1 MTYYLAIDIGASS
14 GRHILGQLTNGKLN
28 MEEIY
33 RFENGID
40 EHDGVCSWNL
50 EKLFNHVVEGIA
62 ECQKNG
68 KIPRTIAI
76 DTWGVDYVLLDKNYN
91 EILPC
96 YSYRDKR
103 TCGMP
108 DKVFNIIPE
117 QSLYESTG
125 IQKAEY
131 NTLYQ
136 LYCDKIS
143 GKLNR
148 AADFLMMPEYLSY
161 KLTGVKKHEYT
172 ICSTSNLLNAKNRA
186 WDEDIIE
193 AIGFRKGLFTEV
205 APPCTSVGYLQN
217 EIAKRVGFNA
227 EVVFCPSH
235 DTASAVTALPIVE
248 DGIFIS
254 SGTWSLVGA
263 EILSPITTPT
273 AMLNNLANEGGIDYR
288 YRFLK
293 NITGMWIFQ
302 SIKKELKGAYSYDD
316 MMKLAM
322 QSEYS
327 HVIDI
332 TSPTLLKPDSMINA
346 IKNLNGLEEMSL
358 ADVLNCVYHS
368 LASSYAK
375 AIAEIEH
382 ITENSYSTIYIVGG
396 GSKDI
401 YLNTLTAKYTGKRVS
416 AGPTECTATGN
427 LISQMMYLN
436 KNINLQQARSIVID
450 TFKNDIKYF

>member
-1 MTYYLAIDIGASS
+1 MTYFLAIDIGASS

-62 ECQKNG
+62 ECQKIG

-76 DTWGVDYVLLDKNYN
+76 DTWGVDYILLDKNDN

-193 AIGFRKGLFTEV
+193 AIGFRKSLFTEV

-217 EIAKRVGFNA
+217 EIANRVGFNA

-322 QSEYS
+322 QSEYT
-327 HVIDI
+327 HVIDV
-332 TSPTLLKPDSMINA
+332 TSPILLKPDSMINA
-346 IKNLNGLEEMSL
+346 IKNLNGLEEMPL

>member
-62 ECQKNG
+62 ECQKIG

-76 DTWGVDYVLLDKNYN
+76 DTWGVDYVLLDKNDN

-136 LYCDKIS
+136 LYSDKIS

-193 AIGFRKGLFTEV
+193 AIGFRKSLFTEV

-273 AMLNNLANEGGIDYR
+273 AMLSNLANEGGIDYR

-327 HVIDI
+327 HVIDV
-332 TSPTLLKPDSMINA
+332 TSPILLKPDSMINA
-346 IKNLNGLEEMSL
+346 IKNLNGLEEMPL
-358 ADVLNCVYHS
+358 ADVFNCVYHS

>member
-1 MTYYLAIDIGASS
+1 MTYFLAIDIGASS
-14 GRHILGQLTNGKLN
+14 GRHILGQLINGKLN

-62 ECQKNG
+62 ECKKID

-76 DTWGVDYVLLDKNYN
+76 DTWGVDYVLLDKNDN

-103 TCGMP
+103 TCGIP

-143 GKLNR
+143 GKLNQ

-193 AIGFRKGLFTEV
+193 AIGFRKSLFTEV

-217 EIAKRVGFNA
+217 EIANRVGFNT

-327 HVIDI
+327 HVIDV
-332 TSPTLLKPDSMINA
+332 TSPILLKPDSMINV
-346 IKNLNGLEEMSL
+346 IKNLNGLEEMPLS
-358 ADVLNCVYHS
+358 DVLNCVYHS

-382 ITENSYSTIYIVGG
+382 ITDNSYSTIYIVGG